1 MKPAANR
8 PAPGWMVVNLGLLVA
23 VVATAVSI
31 VGASHQCRQAYASLQ
46 ALQSS
51 QWDMQEQ
58 WGKLLLEQSTWAAH
72 HRVEQLARKELDMRL
87 PRASEL
93 QVVVPG
99 VDPGAVAGTAP

>member
-1 MKPAANR
+1 MKPAVGR
-8 PAPGWMVVNLGLLVA
+8 PARGWVVVNLGLLVA

-31 VGASHQCRQAYASLQ
+31 VSASHHCRQAYASLQ
-46 ALQSS
+46 SLQSS

-99 VDPGAVAGTAP
+99 VGPDAVAGATP